1 MKRTDVKAEVE
12 ESLFMFQ
19 EEVDGLEY
27 PKLHCTNLKQSV
39 RNLRE
44 IYKSLFK
51 ALEVEFGRF
60 EELRS
65 VPKSK
70 FSKKWRWK

>member
-1 MKRTDVKAEVE
+1 MKKADVKAEVE
-12 ESLFMFQ
+12 ENLFMFI

-27 PKLHCTNLKQSV
+27 PKLHCTNLKQSI
-39 RNLRE
+39 RNLRD

-60 EELRS
+60 EELRAM
-65 VPKSK
+65 PKPK
-70 FSKKWRWK
+70 YPKKYKAT